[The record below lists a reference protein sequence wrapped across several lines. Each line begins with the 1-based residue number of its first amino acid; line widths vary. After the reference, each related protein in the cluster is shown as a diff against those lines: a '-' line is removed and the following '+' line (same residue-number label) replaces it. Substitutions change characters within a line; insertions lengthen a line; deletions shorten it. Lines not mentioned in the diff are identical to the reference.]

1 MTLTDYI
8 LIMSQEF
15 NTSSKCN
22 TSSRF
27 CTLSIITQATIEST
41 TPDMTIV
48 SQIEIKHNVKKKKSV
63 EQMKAPNF
71 LKTILKIQFNLAK
84 KGNLSILK
92 DDSCQWQIYFD
103 TPIYFQIISSY
114 MNDQMKEVEFSQL
127 WNQWATV

>member
-22 TSSRF
+22 TSSRS

-48 SQIEIKHNVKKKKSV
+48 SQIEIKHKRQEKKVRRTDEGSK
-63 EQMKAPNF
+63 F
-71 LKTILKIQFNLAK
+71 LKR
-84 KGNLSILK
+84 
-92 DDSCQWQIYFD
+92 
-103 TPIYFQIISSY
+103 
-114 MNDQMKEVEFSQL
+114 
-127 WNQWATV
+127 